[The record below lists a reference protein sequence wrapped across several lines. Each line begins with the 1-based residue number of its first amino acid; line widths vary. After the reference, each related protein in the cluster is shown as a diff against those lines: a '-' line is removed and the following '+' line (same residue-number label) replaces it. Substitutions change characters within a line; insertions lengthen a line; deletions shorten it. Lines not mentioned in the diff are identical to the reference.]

1 LPPEQ
6 EILSIEAIVV
16 PVIERLAQAALLLS
30 LNGGASSNLDSFHNV
45 QLPNEIRVVITS
57 QLQTLSGATKGLT
70 RAQDLLLIV
79 DELSEY
85 RAEAER
91 LPRARDNYRMVKVRE
106 DLFTIVSHTATLWSM
121 LVSQMYVYIVTHHA
135 TKLMWKTGIE

>member
-1 LPPEQ
+1 MSQLLKGLHKP
-6 EILSIEAIVV
+6 S
-16 PVIERLAQAALLLS
+16 ALLLS
-30 LNGGASSNLDSFHNV
+30 LNGGASSNLDSFHNA
-45 QLPNEIRVVITS
+45 QLPDEIRVVITS

-85 RAEAER
+85 RTEAER

-106 DLFTIVSHTATLWSM
+106 DLFTTVRHTTKLWSTDAG
-121 LVSQMYVYIVTHHA
+121 VSDVWPYRHA
-135 TKLMWKTGIE
+135 SRD